1 MGRIRTI
8 KPEFPKSESVGR
20 LSRDARLLF
29 LQLLTYVDDHGR
41 GRAHPRLLAGE
52 LYPYDDDV
60 RDLLP
65 AWLDELCAEGIALVY
80 QVGGTQFLQILNWAK
95 HQRVDNAGK
104 SLIPPPPEAVDEPSR
119 PVGESPRAAASPRE
133 ESEVRR
139 EPPRTAA
146 SRRESPQAAAVR
158 GLDLGPRTMDLGP
171 RTNTDTRERDPGAGS
186 TVPEHPDPDPS
197 PDRRAEPPC
206 EPAADDGGATP
217 CEQDRAAK
225 PRPRQVP
232 RYDADPRFV
241 AAWAAYG
248 RDAAK
253 KQAWDQWQKLMP
265 NDELAAE
272 ILAGIRR
279 MVAARPEAKYR
290 PDMHRW
296 LRDFRWTE
304 HPPAETAPRPA
315 TRFMQHHSEVPAQRL
330 LPDGSLDDGWD
341 EYDEQVARRKG

>member
-8 KPEFPKSESVGR
+8 KPEFPQSESMGR
-20 LSRDARLLF
+20 VSRDARLLF
-29 LQLLTYVDDHGR
+29 VMLWTIVDDSGR
-41 GRAHPRLLAGE
+41 TRAASRMLASLLF
-52 LYPYDDDV
+52 PYDDDAPRLIEGWLSELEREGCIV
-60 RDLLP
+60 RYTSDDP
-65 AWLDELCAEGIALVY
+65 EGGARGSQYLEIRK
-80 QVGGTQFLQILNWAK
+80 WAD
-95 HQRVDNAGK
+95 HQKIDRPTPSK
-104 SLIPPPPEAVDEPSR
+104 IPPPREGSR
-119 PVGESPRAAASPRE
+119 GIARARE
-133 ESEVRR
+133 GSL
-139 EPPRTAA
+139 
-146 SRRESPQAAAVR
+146 
-158 GLDLGPRTMDLGP
+158 LDLDLDLDLDQGP

-197 PDRRAEPPC
+197 PDRSAEPPC